1 MNREMRRN
9 DRQLNAEDT
18 LSVLEHGEY
27 GVLSTVNR
35 EDIPYGVPVNYV
47 YFNQRIYFHCA
58 KNTGLKLENIGNNA
72 NVCFTVVGKTELL
85 PAKFSTKYES
95 AILFGKARILAENE
109 KNEPLLKLIEKYSP
123 DFIEAGRK
131 YVEKSASQT
140 DIVEISIESI
150 TGKGRK

>member
-9 DRQLNAEDT
+9 DRQLNTEDT
-18 LSVLEHGEY
+18 LSILEQGEY
-27 GVLSTVNR
+27 GILSTVSA
-35 EDIPYGVPVNYV
+35 DGIPYGVPVSYT
-47 YFNQRIYFHCA
+47 YFNQCIYFHCA
-58 KNTGLKLENIGNNA
+58 KNAGLKLENIGNNA

-85 PAKFSTKYES
+85 PAKFSTRYES
-95 AILFGKARILAENE
+95 AILFGKARILAESE
-109 KNEPLLKLIEKYSP
+109 KKEPLLKLIEKYSP
-123 DFIEAGRK
+123 DFMEAGRK